1 MIHNFQNSL
10 PCAEHGFGL
19 DFNHYVSGRI
29 AADVVSHGGISALYY
44 VGKQGYRRAGI
55 LSGSQESAFAKVGR
69 IQIIIDGRNYYPEF
83 HHTFH
88 YPFGYRSECELEGVH
103 LRHELLLEE
112 NTLFQIIRV
121 LDNPERKSIR
131 ARALLH
137 GHVLNRLPD
146 RNAENWTIQPDG
158 SMQMQIH
165 DPSGSVRLR
174 FLCSVPCRTDS
185 RHEPFKYYME
195 ATTPGELF
203 AFAFQFDST
212 EHPDFASAAA
222 RIDLWEKEF
231 REGVRFFT
239 GNAAV
244 DSALNNVVSSLKSL
258 MVKDRPGAIRASQ
271 SYWIW
276 GWDSM
281 VWAEAFPQLNRLEQM
296 AGVLDFYCR
305 TASPQSGIFHEMHP
319 DLRAYKSMAFAPQ
332 CLYAVML
339 YQYLVYSGRTEVA
352 GRYLRFAEEIVS
364 RAGEFEV
371 AGSGLLRGVSLYPD
385 HPEDLDQDGDDIS
398 VFNNSIYYQALR
410 SLEELERAFE
420 NPEKSMFYRTLAERT
435 RRGFER
441 FYDPQAGYFCD
452 SLSARDFSM
461 RRHYPVYAILFV
473 TEFADELLENKR
485 SAVAE
490 FMNEHFSTRQGARIL
505 PLDDPAFLRDGNQ
518 LGMYMP
524 STERFYRVMS
534 HAMDPVRNLEKWKN
548 DIICNWKLLTLP
560 EALTCEYE
568 NHGITPDNPGRKQF
582 FTLKPWVGNWFLFAL
597 GIHCDLDGIVFASF
611 ADAGTEVSGLHWRGK
626 TLCIRNCGSSGKVSS
641 IRINGKAAA
650 GTDRVLW
657 SELPALSE
665 IVVLRQ

>member
-69 IQIIIDGRNYYPEF
+69 IQMIIDGRNYYPEF

-281 VWAEAFPQLNRLEQM
+281 VHAEALLWTGCTELVREMLRFYRDTADPVKGIVHCMGNSFQPESCMQPCSQGLYIVLLANYCAATGDLETGREFYNFAKWILDLSRCSAHPDCSLGTAIGFFPDYPNLLEQKDSDISLINNSLYLQALKSIAM
-296 AGVLDFYCR
+296 LEQALGMESDAREHLHAAEQIQKDMETILWDNDIGYWCDSADGTTLHPR
-305 TASPQSGIFHEMHP
+305 PYYPLYGQLYASPF
-319 DLRAYKSMAFAPQ
+319 
-332 CLYAVML
+332 
-339 YQYLVYSGRTEVA
+339 
-352 GRYLRFAEEIVS
+352 
-364 RAGEFEV
+364 
-371 AGSGLLRGVSLYPD
+371 
-385 HPEDLDQDGDDIS
+385 GDDPH
-398 VFNNSIYYQALR
+398 A
-410 SLEELERAFE
+410 E
-420 NPEKSMFYRTLAERT
+420 N
-435 RRGFER
+435 
-441 FYDPQAGYFCD
+441 
-452 SLSARDFSM
+452 
-461 RRHYPVYAILFV
+461 RHRI
-473 TEFADELLENKR
+473 
-485 SAVAE
+485 AE
-490 FMNEHFSTRQGARIL
+490 FLKQNFRFDHGLYMFPPNNA
-505 PLDDPAFLRDGNQ
+505 AFMVDGNQ
-518 LGMYMP
+518 LGAYYPPVDRYYWNMMNR
-524 STERFYRVMS
+524 SGDTESAAYFHRIVEYFWQF
-534 HAMDPVRNLEKWKN
+534 HAYPEGLTHETENIDPT
-548 DIICNWKLLTLP
+548 I
-560 EALTCEYE
+560 
-568 NHGITPDNPGRKQF
+568 DNPGCKQAF
-582 FTLKPWVGNWFLFAL
+582 SMKGWFCDALELHLGLKVYMDGFTLNPLKNSKPFRVKNLIL
-597 GIHCDLDGIVFASF
+597 
-611 ADAGTEVSGLHWRGK
+611 RGK
-626 TLCIRNCGSSGKVSS
+626 KLTLERLKDGSVLL
-641 IRINGKAAA
+641 NGK
-650 GTDRVLW
+650 
-657 SELPALSE
+657 PAPDGKITWE
-665 IVVLRQ
+665 KFFQF